1 MSSSLPELNA
11 YLDHIF
17 AYGSFWVYAAI
28 FAACFIENLVPP
40 FPGDSFIIVGG
51 GLVALGRLELATT
64 LAVVLV
70 GGMSSVMV
78 LYYIGR
84 HYGRSFVIS
93 RNYRW
98 FTADDVIRMEHRLE
112 NYGGLILISS
122 RFIVGLRSALALAA
136 GIAHYYPVR
145 MFIYSL
151 ISYLLFVGML
161 VLLAMKLVQHFELI
175 EQYVRTY
182 NIIVWP
188 LVGLLI
194 AAFVWRRIKRYR
206 RIHA

>member
-28 FAACFIENLVPP
+28 LAACFIENLVPP

-98 FTADDVIRMEHRLE
+98 FTADDVNRMEHRLE

-161 VLLAMKLVQHFELI
+161 VLLAIKLVQHFELI

-206 RIHA
+206 RTHA

>member
-51 GLVALGRLELATT
+51 GLIALGRLELATT

-98 FTADDVIRMEHRLE
+98 FTADDVDRMEHRLE

-161 VLLAMKLVQHFELI
+161 VLLAIKLVQHFELI

-206 RIHA
+206 RTHA